1 MPLSITAWNVSL
13 PYLQRHQT
21 AKITTSTR
29 EIIVLEVIE
38 NEKQWSAEFS
48 PLPPFSEE
56 SLEDVRQ
63 VLPDLAGWLETWI
76 PFENPAKAEESIPE
90 EWPNSIKWGV
100 SRMIWSNTL
109 DKEPEENNKQ
119 HQVTTHALLS
129 PGDEANALKNWNG
142 NSHAFKVKIHPAS
155 WQPLMQTMA
164 SFQEQYPNTRWVL
177 DANEQG
183 SLAWLDELQQWC
195 QDYQFDA
202 IQYVEDP
209 LTIST
214 PEEAKELITQSPIR
228 LGFDEFL
235 QPRRRQDR
243 FEFSDGIKSLKGG
256 VFVIKPALF
265 GSISEIEHL
274 TQFASKAD
282 VPVVFSTLM
291 ESTLGRSF
299 TMYAARRF
307 GSTVYT
313 HGLDTGHLFAVDF
326 ALPPTDIHQT
336 FESLPDNP
344 MMCYSK
350 TALL

>member
-1 MPLSITAWNVSL
+1 MELVAN
-13 PYLQRHQT
+13 Y
-21 AKITTSTR
+21 K
-29 EIIVLEVIE
+29 
-38 NEKQWSAEFS
+38 KWSAEFS

-63 VLPDLAGWLETWI
+63 ILPDLAGWLETWI

-90 EWPNSIKWGV
+90 KWPNSIKWGV
-100 SRMIWSNTL
+100 SRMIWWDSL
-109 DKEPEENNKQ
+109 QDEPQASKKQ
-119 HQVTTHALLS
+119 RQVTTHALLS
-129 PGDEANALKNWNG
+129 PGDEATALETMNDV
-142 NSHAFKVKIHPAS
+142 SHAFKVKIHPAS
-155 WQPLMQTMA
+155 WQPLLRTMA
-164 SFQEQYPNTRWVL
+164 SFQEQHPNTRWVL

-195 QDYQFDA
+195 QDHHFDA
-202 IQYVEDP
+202 IQYIEDP

-299 TMYAARRF
+299 AMYAASRF
-307 GSTVYT
+307 GSTDYT
-313 HGLDTGHLFAVDF
+313 HGLDTGHLFAVDL
-326 ALPPTDIHQT
+326 ALPHTGLHQT
-336 FESLPDNP
+336 FESLPVSP
-344 MMCYSK
+344 VMCYSK